1 MVADRS
7 DPGGNVEINT
17 PGSVAVGRDIAG
29 RDIVYNIQTQGVD
42 PAVLRELEDRLNQF
56 LAQFLTLHRQLEEW
70 KDLHNVLQDLQVR
83 FTTCRSYGLE
93 LSRRD
98 DKTGKGLLGALSGAS
113 TQQARQLERWLY
125 EFSLNWQQ
133 CKITVD
139 QLRRFTMGLRHTGPA
154 YDPRAQTGPESMKL
168 LDRAQVELE
177 ATLADADRYNL
188 ADHIGEYAKLV
199 DDYLYL
205 ADKAL
210 RDVAKQIN
218 ELPQQVRLT
227 EKL

>member
-1 MVADRS
+1 MDADQAERS
-7 DPGGNVEINT
+7 GGVEINT
-17 PGSVAVGRDIAG
+17 PGSVAVGRDVAG

-42 PAVLRELEDRLNQF
+42 PAVLRSLEERLNQF

-83 FTTCRSYGLE
+83 FTTCRSYALE
-93 LSRRD
+93 FGRRD
-98 DKTGKGLLGALSGAS
+98 EKAGLLGALSGAS
-113 TQQARQLERWLY
+113 AQQARQMERWLY

-133 CKITVD
+133 CKITHD
-139 QLRRFTMGLRHTGPA
+139 QLRRFTMGLRHIGPA
-154 YDPRAQTGPESMKL
+154 YDPQARTGPEPMKQ
-168 LDRAQVELE
+168 LDQAQTELDAALSE
-177 ATLADADRYNL
+177 ADRHVLADE
-188 ADHIGEYAKLV
+188 IGEFAKLV

-218 ELPQQVRLT
+218 ELPQQIRLT
-227 EKL
+227 ADL

>member
-1 MVADRS
+1 LATDSADS
-7 DPGGNVEINT
+7 GSGIAINT

-29 RDIVYNIQTQGVD
+29 RDIVYNIQTPGVE
-42 PAVLRELEDRLNQF
+42 PEALRELEDRLNQF

-93 LSRRD
+93 FSRRD
-98 DKTGKGLLGALSGAS
+98 DLAGKGLLGALSGAS
-113 TQQARQLERWLY
+113 AQQARQMERWLY

-133 CKITVD
+133 CKITHD
-139 QLRRFTMGLRHTGPA
+139 QLRRFTVGLRYTGPA
-154 YDPRAQTGPESMKL
+154 YDPRAQTGPEPMKL
-168 LDRAQVELE
+168 LDRAQVDLE
-177 ATLADADRYNL
+177 AALAEADRYNL
-188 ADHIGEYAKLV
+188 ADHISEYAKLV

-227 EKL
+227 GRL

>member
-1 MVADRS
+1 MTTDSAES
-7 DPGGNVEINT
+7 SSGVEINT

-42 PAVLRELEDRLNQF
+42 PAILRDLEGRLNQF
-56 LAQFLTLHRQLEEW
+56 LAQFLALHRQLEEW

-93 LSRRD
+93 FGRRD
-98 DKTGKGLLGALSGAS
+98 DKGSKGLLGALSGAS
-113 TQQARQLERWLY
+113 AQQARQMERWLY

-133 CKITVD
+133 CKLTHD
-139 QLRRFTMGLRHTGPA
+139 QLRRFAVGLRYIGPA

-168 LDRAQVELE
+168 LDRALVDLD
-177 ATLADADRYNL
+177 AALADADRYNL

-210 RDVAKQIN
+210 RDVAKLIN

-227 EKL
+227 EGL

>member
-1 MVADRS
+1 MAGDSADS
-7 DPGGNVEINT
+7 GGVNISASGAV
-17 PGSVAVGRDIAG
+17 GVGRDIAG

-42 PAVLRELEDRLNQF
+42 PAVLRDLEDRLNQF

-70 KDLHNVLQDLQVR
+70 KDLHNLLQDLQVR

-93 LSRRD
+93 FGRRD
-98 DKTGKGLLGALSGAS
+98 HPGPGLLGALSGAAA
-113 TQQARQLERWLY
+113 QQARQMERWLY

-133 CKITVD
+133 CKITHD
-139 QLRRFTMGLRHTGPA
+139 QLRRYTLSLRYIGPA
-154 YDPRAQTGPESMKL
+154 YSPSAQTGPEPMKL
-168 LDRAQVELE
+168 LDRAQTALE
-177 ATLADADRYNL
+177 AALADGDRYNL
-188 ADHIGEYAKLV
+188 ADQIGEFAKLV

-227 EKL
+227 VKL

>member
-1 MVADRS
+1 MAGDSADS
-7 DPGGNVEINT
+7 GGVNISASGTV
-17 PGSVAVGRDIAG
+17 GVGRDIAG

-42 PAVLRELEDRLNQF
+42 PEVLRDLESRLNQF
-56 LAQFLTLHRQLEEW
+56 LAQFLLLHRQLEEW

-93 LSRRD
+93 FGRR
-98 DKTGKGLLGALSGAS
+98 GEQSGPGWLGALSGAS
-113 TQQARQLERWLY
+113 AQQARQMERWLY

-133 CKITVD
+133 CKITHD
-139 QLRRFTMGLRHTGPA
+139 QLRRYTMSLRSIGPA
-154 YDPRAQTGPESMKL
+154 YDPPTQAGPEPMKL
-168 LDRAQVELE
+168 LDGARTTLE
-177 ATLADADRYNL
+177 AALAEGDRYQLADQ
-188 ADHIGEYAKLV
+188 IGEFAKLV

-227 EKL
+227 VKL

>member
-1 MVADRS
+1 MAGDNADS
-7 DPGGNVEINT
+7 GGVNISTSGTV
-17 PGSVAVGRDIAG
+17 GVGRDIAG

-42 PAVLRELEDRLNQF
+42 PEVLRDLEDRLNQF

-93 LSRRD
+93 FGRRSEQS
-98 DKTGKGLLGALSGAS
+98 GPAWLGALSGAS
-113 TQQARQLERWLY
+113 AQQARQMERWLY

-133 CKITVD
+133 CKITHD
-139 QLRRFTMGLRHTGPA
+139 QLRRYTMSLRYIGPA
-154 YDPRAQTGPESMKL
+154 YDPPTQAGPEPMKL
-168 LDRAQVELE
+168 LDGAR
-177 ATLADADRYNL
+177 ATLETALAEGDRYQL
-188 ADHIGEYAKLV
+188 ADQIGEFAKLV

-227 EKL
+227 VKL